1 MGKLDKPKE
10 HTMARAKNAG
20 NGRLEEALA
29 ALMQNQTAL
38 MQNQTALMQNQA
50 TFLQNQAAF
59 QARASEIDARVAEI
73 NTRFAETN
81 RINAERFARIET
93 LLIEHS
99 RILQGLTDAI
109 REKIG
114 FKMPTP

>member
-29 ALMQNQTAL
+29 ALV
-38 MQNQTALMQNQA
+38 QNQTALMQNQA